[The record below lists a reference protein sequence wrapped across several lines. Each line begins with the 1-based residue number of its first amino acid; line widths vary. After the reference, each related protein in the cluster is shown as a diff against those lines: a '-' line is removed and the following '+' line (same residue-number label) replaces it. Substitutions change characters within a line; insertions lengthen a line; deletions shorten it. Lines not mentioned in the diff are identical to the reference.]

1 MDNEDSNDAENKTTE
16 DNYRDN
22 GENEIK
28 TEIFEP
34 VQVNIKLI
42 AA

>member
-1 MDNEDSNDAENKTTE
+1 MDNEDSNAGENTTTE
-16 DNYRDN
+16 DNCIEYN

-34 VQVNIKLI
+34 VQVNIEL
-42 AA
+42 